1 MFIHQKYGSANTK
14 EALTEFS
21 WPVWLTLVVGYLL
34 SRLSCHPTSSWVTCF
49 LSGVILSP
57 DWNFNR

>member
-14 EALTEFS
+14 EALPEFS

-34 SRLSCHPTSSWVTCF
+34 SCHPTSSWVTCF
-49 LSGVILSP
+49 LPGVILSP
-57 DWNFNR
+57 NWNFSR